1 MLGLAAAALVAAA
14 PATQAAQV
22 TLHGWAYG
30 QGPEVRATGYTGAA
44 GGFEVTLAGAGD
56 AFDAASFLSYC
67 LEIEQAAPAFG
78 AMAASYRVVDGRA
91 YFASRHGDASI
102 ADRIGL
108 LLAHVAASPARV
120 DTAAES
126 AAMQVAIWNLIYDTD
141 LNASARSAFREVS
154 GFGTQANSLL
164 ALLDTPAVGG
174 PLRVWALESDDAQD
188 LLLLQQPSGTNRVPL
203 PATAALA
210 LLGLAGLTLTRRAAR
225 A

>member
-1 MLGLAAAALVAAA
+1 VA
-14 PATQAAQV
+14 PAAQAAQV

-30 QGPEVRATGYTGAA
+30 QGLEVRATGYTGAA
-44 GGFEVTLAGAGD
+44 GGFEVTLAGAGA

-78 AMAASYRVVDGRA
+78 AVAPASYRVVDGQA

-120 DTAAES
+120 DSAAES
-126 AAMQVAIWNLIYDTD
+126 AAMQVALWNLIYDTD

-164 ALLDTPAVGG
+164 ALLDTPAAGG

-188 LLLLQQPSGTNRVPL
+188 LLLLQQSSGGNRVPL
-203 PATAALA
+203 PATVALA
-210 LLGLAGLTLTRRAAR
+210 LLGLAAMGFTRRAGR